1 MISVAL
7 KNRFNKIRQNTW
19 NEFDRQKSELN
30 QILPSG
36 VYVCSATVFVQ
47 QCYLNRKLTIKII
60 TLNLLKVE
68 LNQTWR
74 LQHSNWNT
82 TTLFW
87 NSAWLQLHIGTGSTN
102 SEAPGVTAFTVL
114 SNLRN
119 SVKMKHHTPKKP
131 LQC

>member
-60 TLNLLKVE
+60 TLICSK
-68 LNQTWR
+68 LN
-74 LQHSNWNT
+74 
-82 TTLFW
+82 
-87 NSAWLQLHIGTGSTN
+87 
-102 SEAPGVTAFTVL
+102 
-114 SNLRN
+114 
-119 SVKMKHHTPKKP
+119 
-131 LQC
+131 